1 MFAVCNLS
9 LVPVRKE
16 PSDKSEMVSQLLF
29 GEMIE
34 IINKQDNWRKVKMLY
49 DGYIG
54 WLDKKQIVPITDDEI
69 QKIKNGKQVI
79 SGDLVQI
86 TIWNGNQICP
96 VVLGSSL
103 PMYNNHKFF
112 IGSTEFIFDG
122 NVVTANLPDI
132 SRLVENAY
140 MYLNSPYLWGGRSP
154 FGIDCSG
161 FTQMVF
167 KLCGISLLRD
177 TVQQVEQ
184 GATINLIEESKAG
197 DLAFF
202 DNAEGKISHVGMIIP
217 GNQIIHASGKVR
229 VDRIDHQ
236 GIYNEESKSYSHN
249 LRVIKRYF

>member
-34 IINKQDNWRKVKMLY
+34 IINKQENWRKVKILY

-54 WLDKKQIVPITDDEI
+54 WLDK
-69 QKIKNGKQVI
+69 KQVI

>member
-16 PSDKSEMVSQLLF
+16 PADRSEMVSQLLF
-29 GEMIE
+29 GEIVE

-54 WLDKKQIVPITDDEI
+54 WLDKKQIVPVTDNEI

-103 PMYNNHKFF
+103 PMYNDHKFF
-112 IGSTEFIFDG
+112 IGTTEFIFDG
-122 NVVTANLPDI
+122 NVVTASLPDI

-161 FTQMVF
+161 LTQMIF

-177 TVQQVEQ
+177 TGQQVEQ

-202 DNAEGKISHVGMIIP
+202 DNTEGKISHVGMIIP

-236 GIYNEESKSYSHN
+236 GIYNDESKSYSHN